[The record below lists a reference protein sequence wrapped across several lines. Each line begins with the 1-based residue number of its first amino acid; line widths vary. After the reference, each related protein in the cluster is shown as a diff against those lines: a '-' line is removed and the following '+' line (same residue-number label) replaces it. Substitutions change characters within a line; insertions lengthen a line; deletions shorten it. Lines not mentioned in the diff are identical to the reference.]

1 MHMPCPGGAT
11 KALCKG
17 LSLTKAFLSISPYLQ
32 SSLNFVIGDN
42 STLVYSCKNVRV
54 TNGRQEVVQ
63 LILRKHV
70 FNQSTSEAP
79 LASILCS
86 MRALFRGFFMDKLC
100 DALGGNGH
108 SIVLSVNAMELPL
121 PNLSSA
127 DFGRGRILHGSVE
140 RDASDATE
148 PGLGVG
154 EDDGN
159 ALSKTSAGDGIALGN
174 VRQPK
179 QVRFRHIRTHQARI
193 GLDLVRRLHVLVEH
207 STGHLNEGRVGNPRA
222 IMTGQNLAPLVF
234 LDLSHFRGIGC
245 RIVLDGD
252 RRRHPAHGKSAA
264 LVADVDETLHVGLH
278 ERSGHGK
285 MAAIG
290 GDLVVVRLELLD
302 VAEEVVPATAVEAKR
317 VVLELIEDLHSR
329 FSEE

>member
-1 MHMPCPGGAT
+1 M
-11 KALCKG
+11 
-17 LSLTKAFLSISPYLQ
+17 
-32 SSLNFVIGDN
+32 
-42 STLVYSCKNVRV
+42 RV
-54 TNGRQEVVQ
+54 TNSRQKVVQ

-79 LASILCS
+79 LASILRS
-86 MRALFRGFFMDKLC
+86 MGTLLRSFFVDKLC

-108 SIVLSVNAMELPL
+108 SIVLSVNSVELPL

-127 DFGRGRILHGSVE
+127 DFGRGRILHGSIE

-148 PGLGVG
+148 PGFGVG
-154 EDDGN
+154 EDDGY

-179 QVRFRHIRTHQARI
+179 QVCFRHTRTHQARI
-193 GLDLVRRLHVLVEH
+193 GLDLVRCPHVLVEH
-207 STGHLNEGRVGNPRA
+207 STGHLNEGRVGHPRT
-222 IMTGQNLAPLVF
+222 IMAGQNLAPLVF
-234 LDLSHFRGIGC
+234 LDLSHFCGIGG
-245 RIVLDGD
+245 RVVLNGD
-252 RRRHPAHGKSAA
+252 RRRHPAHGESTA
-264 LVADVDETLHVGLH
+264 LVADIDETLHVGLH

-290 GDLVVVRLELLD
+290 GDLVVVRLEFLD

-317 VVLELIEDLHSR
+317 VVLELVEDLRTVFERMNDCSK
-329 FSEE
+329 